1 MMSMEEDA
9 MKTDLQL
16 HKDVAE
22 ELAYD
27 PRVDDHQIGV
37 ATSHGVVTLTGK
49 AASYYEKR
57 IADTI
62 VKAVPGVR
70 GVVNNIEVEL
80 PGDRVRTDTD
90 IAEAA
95 LSALAWHVALPP
107 NLLVTVDHGFVTL
120 SGIVAW
126 PYQREA
132 AEEAV
137 RHLTGVI
144 SVRNEIAIEPP
155 IAANE
160 VERALERR
168 LERRDNLAEGIQV
181 EAEDG
186 KVTLRGTVRSEFELE
201 EASRAAWSV
210 PGVRVV
216 ENLLAVN

>member
-1 MMSMEEDA
+1 

-16 HKDVAE
+16 HKDVAD
-22 ELAYD
+22 ELAFD
-27 PRVDDHQIGV
+27 PRVDDRHIGV

-49 AASYYEKR
+49 APSYYEKR
-57 IADTI
+57 IADGI
-62 VKAVPGVR
+62 VKAVPGTR

-80 PGDRVRTDTD
+80 PGDRVRGDTE

-107 NLLVTVDHGFVTL
+107 SLLVTVEHGFVTL
-120 SGIVAW
+120 SGVVAW

-144 SVRNEIAIEPP
+144 SVRNDIAIEPP
-155 IAANE
+155 IAASE
-160 VERALERR
+160 IERALERR
-168 LERRDNLAEGIQV
+168 LDRKQHAAGDIQV

-186 KVTLRGTVRSEFELE
+186 KVILRGTVGSEFELE

-216 ENLLAVN
+216 ENHLAVN